1 MTMTP
6 DLLTA
11 IASVGTLLV
20 ITATAI
26 AGFVQ
31 LRHLQASNQIETLAE
46 FRAAFESP
54 VIQGTPEA
62 MRAIRERLNDPESRA
77 ALLRDDLPAW
87 LRPVM
92 PALRLFE
99 ILGVYVRQ
107 GIVTE
112 RIVCDMWSPVIL
124 SSWEE
129 FEPLVAVMRRT
140 RGNSLFENFELIAF
154 YSKRWIANETSTY
167 PKNVP
172 RLGLTD
178 PWAAIDAQ
186 ADGRTSPKN

>member
-31 LRHLQASNQIETLAE
+31 LRHLRASNQIQTLAE

-54 VIQGTPEA
+54 DIQTA
-62 MRAIRERLNDPESRA
+62 RDVVASIRERLSEPEFRA
-77 ALLRDDLPAW
+77 ALLEDNLPTW
-87 LRPVM
+87 MRPAM

-107 GIVTE
+107 GIVSE
-112 RIVCDMWSPVIL
+112 PIVCDMWSPVIL
-124 SSWEE
+124 ATWED
-129 FEPLVAVMRRT
+129 FEPIIAVMRRT
-140 RGNSLFENFELIAF
+140 RGHSLFENFELIAF

-167 PKNVP
+167 PKKVP

-178 PWAAIDAQ
+178 PWATIDAQ
-186 ADGRTSPKN
+186 PDATGGART